1 MIRPLLTLISYL
13 ILAAGMIVAVVD
25 ATRSVAL
32 GALDLTDLRDGLA
45 PLGAE
50 SGMVAGWLAA
60 DRESVTAIV
69 LSVPVAALAA
79 ALFVIIYGLATRKR
93 APRHF

>member
-1 MIRPLLTLISYL
+1 MRALFRLIAYL
-13 ILAAGMIVAVVD
+13 VLAGGVITAVVD

-32 GALDLTDLRDGLA
+32 STPAFTQLRDLVAMVAPEAGL
-45 PLGAE
+45 LGA
-50 SGMVAGWLAA
+50 A
-60 DRESVTAIV
+60 RESVTGMA

-79 ALFVIIYGLATRKR
+79 ALFVLIYGLASRGS